1 MATTKKSETVSSE
14 DKNMTTENTALA
26 TIDKEKL
33 ATLTQKTSKSG
44 KVKLPNLGELTRLDL
59 LRPEQIVSSF
69 TVNGYLIKPVF
80 VSDSKVELLVFEYN
94 KKATVDKDTGVEK
107 SPAVNQIYNTVVTI
121 EPEKITTKTGKTF
134 FGSPKSDV
142 EFLTTKDVQKMYDVA
157 IKNLAKQP
165 VIYLA
170 EKGMVSKDTFLST
183 VGNAISLEYKVS
195 QEESEYLAKVFFGYC
210 MKNREYRGLTPKQ
223 LLGYLSA
230 NAETKTLA
238 EPTIT
243 EIDNYTF

>member
-1 MATTKKSETVSSE
+1 MATKKSSSSTTKTVSSE
-14 DKNMTTENTALA
+14 EKNMTTENTALA

-134 FGSPKSDV
+134 LVRPS
-142 EFLTTKDVQKMYDVA
+142 LTL
-157 IKNLAKQP
+157 N
-165 VIYLA
+165 
-170 EKGMVSKDTFLST
+170 
-183 VGNAISLEYKVS
+183 SLLLRTYK
-195 QEESEYLAKVFFGYC
+195 KC
-210 MKNREYRGLTPKQ
+210 TM
-223 LLGYLSA
+223 
-230 NAETKTLA
+230 
-238 EPTIT
+238 
-243 EIDNYTF
+243 